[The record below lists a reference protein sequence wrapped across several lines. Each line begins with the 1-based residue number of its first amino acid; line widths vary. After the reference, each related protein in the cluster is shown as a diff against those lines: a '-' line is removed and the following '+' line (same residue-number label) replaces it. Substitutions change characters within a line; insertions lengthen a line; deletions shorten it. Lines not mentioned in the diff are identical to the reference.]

1 MTDPTALDS
10 SPATPDGIEI
20 RAAWRRDDPQ
30 IEADAIEFWTRLD
43 LLPRDAA
50 PEQRAKEL
58 IAAAYRDG
66 RLIAVSTATI
76 EWFEHLRA
84 RFAVLR
90 GATDPAHRRSR
101 AQLALAVPSRQVLER
116 WALDH
121 PEEKL
126 AGGLA
131 FVETAEWG
139 DFARLPVWPESD
151 LALIGYTTDGRQVRA
166 AWFDHY
172 RLDDS
177 TA

>member
-1 MTDPTALDS
+1 MADPPDR
-10 SPATPDGIEI
+10 PAAAPDELEI
-20 RAAWRRDDPQ
+20 RAAWRRDDPR
-30 IEADAIEFWTRLD
+30 IEADAIAFWERLG
-43 LLPRDAA
+43 LLPPGTS

-58 IAAAYRDG
+58 IAVAYRGD
-66 RLIAVSTATI
+66 RLVAVSTATI

-90 GATDPAHRRSR
+90 GATDPEHRRSR
-101 AQLALAVPSRQVLER
+101 AQLALAMPSRDALER

-131 FVETAEWG
+131 FVETGEWG
-139 DFARLPVWPESD
+139 DFARLPVWPQSD
-151 LALIGYTTDGRQVRA
+151 LALVGYTKDGRQVRA

-172 RLDDS
+172 RLD
-177 TA
+177 

>member
-1 MTDPTALDS
+1 MAKPTAPDRHHN
-10 SPATPDGIEI
+10 PPDGLEI
-20 RAAWRRDDPQ
+20 REAWRRDDPR
-30 IEADAIEFWTRLD
+30 IEADAIDFWTRFR
-43 LLPRDAA
+43 LLPPDVS

-76 EWFEHLRA
+76 EWFDHLRA

-90 GATDPAHRRSR
+90 GATDPEHRRSR
-101 AQLALAVPSRQVLER
+101 AQLALAVPSRRALER
-116 WALDH
+116 WALEH
-121 PEEKL
+121 PEERL

-151 LALIGYTTDGRQVRA
+151 LAFIGYANDGRQIRL
-166 AWFDHY
+166 AWFDHF
-172 RLDDS
+172 RLDEQP
-177 TA
+177 